1 MNQRPKLKIPM
12 DRIDLYLEITAIMLL
27 LFCVFTTLI
36 IWSQLP
42 ERVPIHFNITG
53 QADRYGSKAS
63 FLIILPVLLF
73 LYLAFTILGKFP
85 HIYNYVVKIT
95 KKNAEKQYR
104 LAKRLISV
112 LKNEIII
119 IFIIIQQ
126 SILSAAKSGVFP
138 LKMNIGPIIL
148 IIILG
153 TVAYYIAESY
163 KAR

>member
-1 MNQRPKLKIPM
+1 M
-12 DRIDLYLEITAIMLL
+12 DRIDVCLEITAIMLL

-36 IWSQLP
+36 IWNQLP

-53 QADRYGSKAS
+53 QADSYGNKTS
-63 FLIILPVLLF
+63 FLIILPVILF

-85 HIYNYVVKIT
+85 YIYNYVVKIS
-95 KKNAEKQYR
+95 KENAEKQYR
-104 LAKRLISV
+104 LAKRLILV

-138 LKMNIGPIIL
+138 LKFNIGPIIL
-148 IIILG
+148 IILLG
-153 TVAYYIAESY
+153 TVGYYIAVSY
-163 KAR
+163 RAR